1 MNESTINLQIRD
13 NLIFLTRKFNITEAE
28 LSRKANLPQAT
39 LNRLL
44 KGTTDDPRAS
54 TLKAIADFFNISV
67 DQLLS
72 KQLLQESTFDTT
84 RLPIYH
90 MDQSQSVLENFKSNL
105 NLDWATLLTKK
116 EEQSVEVEP
125 SISDRCMAFEVK
137 GDSMFPQFIEGIFVI
152 VDRTVA
158 AKHRDFVIYLLA
170 SSKQLVLRQY
180 IEEEQNRIL
189 KPINY
194 GYKPIQIDKK
204 DIFIGTVIQAKSD
217 FRKS

>member
-1 MNESTINLQIRD
+1 MNESTLSLRIKENL
-13 NLIFLTRKFNITEAE
+13 LFLTRKHNISEAE

-54 TLKAIADFFNISV
+54 TLKAIAAFFNITV

-72 KQLLQESTFDTT
+72 EHLLKESTFDTT
-84 RLPIYH
+84 RLPIYNL
-90 MDQSQSVLENFKSNL
+90 DQNQSTLENFRTNQ
-105 NLDWATLLTKK
+105 NLDWSTLLAKK
-116 EEQSVEVEP
+116 EEKFIEVEP
-125 SISDRCMAFEVK
+125 SISTHCMAFEVK
-137 GDSMFPQFIEGIFVI
+137 GDSMWPQFIEGLIVI
-152 VDRTVA
+152 IDTKVP

-189 KPINY
+189 KPVNH
-194 GYKPIQIDKK
+194 GYKLIPIDKS
-204 DIFIGTVIQAKSD
+204 DILIGTVIQAKSD
-217 FRKS
+217 FRKN

>member
-1 MNESTINLQIRD
+1 MNESTISLRIKD
-13 NLIFLTRKFNITEAE
+13 NLLFLTRKFNISEAE

-54 TLKAIADFFNISV
+54 TLKTIADFFNITV

-72 KQLLQESTFDTT
+72 DQLLKESTFDTT
-84 RLPIYH
+84 RLPIYT
-90 MDQSQSVLENFKSNL
+90 MDQNQSILEKIQSNMSLEWSNL
-105 NLDWATLLTKK
+105 LIKK

-152 VDRTVA
+152 IDTTVI
-158 AKHRDFVIYLLA
+158 AKHRDFVIYLLDK
-170 SSKQLVLRQY
+170 SKQIVLRQY
-180 IEEEQNRIL
+180 IEEEDNHIL

-194 GYKPIQIDKK
+194 AYKPIQIDEK
-204 DIFIGTVIQAKSD
+204 DILIGTVIQAKSD
-217 FRKS
+217 FRKG